1 MHLAFT
7 RRPRSASI
15 ATKRVKQSSRV
26 KFSMRVSWNRHPMVI
41 QKTAQSRHPE
51 FSSAAQ
57 CLRWSCPGRAFLQ
70 GHIQRGT
77 AGCRSIVQRQ
87 VNRKNGKVIART
99 RHHRSLTQR
108 ASAETVNPLLVISA
122 WRQLRRNTAV
132 EVAID
137 LVIICVVG
145 VLGMTMPSG
154 HTHLSL
160 F

>member
-1 MHLAFT
+1 
-7 RRPRSASI
+7 
-15 ATKRVKQSSRV
+15 
-26 KFSMRVSWNRHPMVI
+26 
-41 QKTAQSRHPE
+41 
-51 FSSAAQ
+51 
-57 CLRWSCPGRAFLQ
+57 
-70 GHIQRGT
+70 
-77 AGCRSIVQRQ
+77 
-87 VNRKNGKVIART
+87 
-99 RHHRSLTQR
+99 LTQR

-160 F
+160 L